1 MNRLLISAAH
11 KSSGKTTLCVGLCAA
26 LHARGHVVQP
36 FKKGPDF
43 IDPMWL
49 SLAAG
54 RDCHNLDFY
63 LMGRDEILRSFAAR
77 SRGADISLI
86 EGNKGLYD
94 GLSLDG
100 SNSNAALATLLETPV
115 VLVIDAR
122 GMTRGIAPLILGYQ
136 AFDPQIRIA
145 GVILNQLGGSRHEA
159 KLRAVIEHYTDVPV
173 LGAVHRDDRFA
184 IVERH
189 LGLMPSNEANAAREK
204 IDTIAALVAASVDLD
219 RLLTISSTAP
229 SLPEAKEKEPS
240 PSPILAGAHENHVR
254 PFDGADVPRTSAT
267 TPSHPLR
274 GRGDSEVN
282 PIKVGIP
289 RDAAFAFYYPGD
301 LEALRAAGA
310 DLIAIDTLKDTRLP
324 EVDAL
329 FIGGGFPEV
338 FMEQLEANASLRHEI
353 RQAIEGG
360 LPAYAECGGLMYLA
374 RSITWRGK
382 RCEMAGVIP
391 GDVMMH
397 DRPMGRGYVL
407 LRETGKNPWPLSGST
422 EVRAHEFHYSS
433 LENLAPGTV
442 YAYDMMRGNGVDGQH
457 DGIVHK
463 NLLACYAHLRDLE
476 DNHWTTRF
484 VQFVRRQRRTTGK
497 QLASR

>member
-26 LHARGHVVQP
+26 LRARGHVVQP

-63 LMGRDEILRSFAAR
+63 LMGRDEIMHTFAAR

-100 SNSNAALATLLETPV
+100 SNSNAALATLLDTPV

-189 LGLMPSNEANAAREK
+189 LGLMPSNEANAAKEK
-204 IDTIAALVAASVDLD
+204 IDTIATLVASSVDLD
-219 RLLTISSTAP
+219 RLIAISSQAP
-229 SLPEAKEKEPS
+229 PQTGIKGEAAIPAS
-240 PSPILAGAHENHVR
+240 IPHPDVR
-254 PFDGADVPRTSAT
+254 
-267 TPSHPLR
+267 
-274 GRGDSEVN
+274 
-282 PIKVGIP
+282 IGIP

-310 DLIAIDTLKDTRLP
+310 ELVTIDTLKDTRLP

-353 RQAIEGG
+353 RQAIENG

-374 RSITWRGK
+374 RSISWRGK

-391 GDVMMH
+391 GDVVMH
-397 DRPMGRGYVL
+397 DRPMGRGYVQ
-407 LRETGKNPWPLSGST
+407 LRETGKNPWPLSGSAD
-422 EVRAHEFHYSS
+422 VRAHEFHYSS

-442 YAYDMMRGNGVDGQH
+442 YAYDVMRGNGVDGQH

-476 DNHWTTRF
+476 DNHWTRRF
-484 VQFVRRQRRTTGK
+484 VQFIRQQRRKTGK
-497 QLASR
+497 QQAAR

>member
-145 GVILNQLGGSRHEA
+145 GVILNQLGGSRHET
-159 KLRAVIEHYTDVPV
+159 KLRAVIEHYTDVAV

-189 LGLMPSNEANAAREK
+189 LGLLPSNEANAAREK

-219 RLLTISSTAP
+219 RLIAVSSQTPAQNSAAVEPAAP
-229 SLPEAKEKEPS
+229 A
-240 PSPILAGAHENHVR
+240 PI
-254 PFDGADVPRTSAT
+254 P
-267 TPSHPLR
+267 HPDIR
-274 GRGDSEVN
+274 
-282 PIKVGIP
+282 IGIP
-289 RDAAFAFYYPGD
+289 RDSAFAFYYPGD

-310 DLIAIDTLKDTRLP
+310 ELITIDTLKDTRLP

-382 RCEMAGVIP
+382 HCEMAGVIP
-391 GDVMMH
+391 GDVVMH

-407 LRETGKNPWPLSGST
+407 LRETGKNPWPLSGSA

-442 YAYDMMRGNGVDGQH
+442 YAYDVMRGNGVDGEH

-476 DNHWTTRF
+476 DNHWTRRF
-484 VQFVRRQRRTTGK
+484 VQYVRQQQRTNGK
-497 QLASR
+497 HQAAR

>member
-1 MNRLLISAAH
+1 MNRLLVSAAH

-26 LHARGHVVQP
+26 LRARGLVVQP

-63 LMGRDEILRSFAAR
+63 LMGRDEILRAFAAR
-77 SRGADISLI
+77 SHGADISLI

-173 LGAVHRDDRFA
+173 LGAVHRDDRFV

-219 RLLTISSTAP
+219 RLIAVSSRAPAHTGTA
-229 SLPEAKEKEPS
+229 AEPAIPAS
-240 PSPILAGAHENHVR
+240 IPHPDVR
-254 PFDGADVPRTSAT
+254 
-267 TPSHPLR
+267 
-274 GRGDSEVN
+274 
-282 PIKVGIP
+282 IGIP

-310 DLIAIDTLKDTRLP
+310 DLVTIDTLKDAKLP

-338 FMEQLEANASLRHEI
+338 FMEQLEANASLRHDI

-374 RSITWRGK
+374 RSISWRGK

-391 GDVMMH
+391 GDVVMH

-407 LRETGKNPWPLSGST
+407 LRETGKNPWPLPGSA

-442 YAYDMMRGNGVDGQH
+442 YAYDVMRGNGVDGQH

-476 DNHWTTRF
+476 DNHWTRRF
-484 VQFVRRQRRTTGK
+484 VQFVRQQRRTTGK
-497 QLASR
+497 HQAAR

>member
-26 LHARGHVVQP
+26 LRTRGLVAQP

-63 LMGRDEILRSFAAR
+63 LMGRDEILRTFAAR

-219 RLLTISSTAP
+219 RLIAVSSQVPVQTSTRIETAIP
-229 SLPEAKEKEPS
+229 ASTPHPD
-240 PSPILAGAHENHVR
+240 VR
-254 PFDGADVPRTSAT
+254 
-267 TPSHPLR
+267 
-274 GRGDSEVN
+274 
-282 PIKVGIP
+282 IGIP

-310 DLIAIDTLKDTRLP
+310 DLITIDTLNDAKLP

-353 RQAIEGG
+353 RQAIENG

-374 RSITWRGK
+374 RSISWHGK

-391 GDVMMH
+391 GDVVMH
-397 DRPMGRGYVL
+397 DRPMGRGYVQ
-407 LRETGKNPWPLSGST
+407 LRETGKNPWPLSGSAD
-422 EVRAHEFHYSS
+422 VRAHEFHYSS
-433 LENLAPGTV
+433 LENLAPDTV
-442 YAYDMMRGNGVDGQH
+442 YAYDVMRGNGVDGQH

-476 DNHWTTRF
+476 DNHWTRRF
-484 VQFVRRQRRTTGK
+484 VQFVRQQRRTTGK
-497 QLASR
+497 QQALR